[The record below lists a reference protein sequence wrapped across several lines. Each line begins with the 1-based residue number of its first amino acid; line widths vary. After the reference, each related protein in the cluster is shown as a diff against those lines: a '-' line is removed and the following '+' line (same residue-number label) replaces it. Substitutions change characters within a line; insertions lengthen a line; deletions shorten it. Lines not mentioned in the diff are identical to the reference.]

1 MSRPTSLL
9 GERRDWKLWVRIR
22 IISKSAGSSQERSFD
37 AYLRDAKEL
46 VELFHSSAFA
56 MTWDRRNNGE
66 YFLDV
71 LQQSSDGRSGYL

>member
-1 MSRPTSLL
+1 MSRPTSLRRE
-9 GERRDWKLWVRIR
+9 GRDWELWVRIR
-22 IISKSAGSSQERSFD
+22 IISKSAGSFQERSFD
-37 AYLRDAKEL
+37 AYHCDVKVL